1 MDFRL
6 RIRKICGIL
15 YGIKEVLSK
24 MIPFHKITLAD
35 KAEYESILMNCPE
48 RGCEYSFCNLYL
60 WGRQE
65 IAFRHGCVVFF
76 SHFYGRSLYPYPIGN
91 GDKRAVIGEILHDA
105 QMRGIPCRIS
115 GMTNADREEL
125 ETLFPGKFHIISSR
139 DSFDYLYETDALAD
153 LRGKKLQ
160 KKRNHVNKFRAVHP
174 DCQVKPLNCQ
184 TLPLAKHMVN
194 EWFRKRIQSDPEGNY
209 LLENIALVRAFRD
222 YEALGLEGIVLM
234 EGEEVFAVT
243 MGSRLSENT
252 FDIHFEKA
260 REDVDGAYNAVNCE
274 FARYLRLKF
283 PEIQFLN
290 REDDM
295 GIEGLRKAKLSYYPA
310 RMVEKH
316 FAYLTEEIYED

>member
-1 MDFRL
+1 
-6 RIRKICGIL
+6 
-15 YGIKEVLSK
+15 
-24 MIPFHKITLAD
+24 
-35 KAEYESILMNCPE
+35 
-48 RGCEYSFCNLYL
+48 
-60 WGRQE
+60 
-65 IAFRHGCVVFF
+65 
-76 SHFYGRSLYPYPIGN
+76 
-91 GDKRAVIGEILHDA
+91 
-105 QMRGIPCRIS
+105 MRGIPCRIS

-125 ETLFPGKFHIISSR
+125 EALFPGKFHIISSR

-174 DCQVKPLNCQ
+174 DYQVMPLNCQ
-184 TLPLAKHMVN
+184 TLPLAKYMVN

-283 PEIQFLN
+283 PEIQFMN

-310 RMVEKH
+310 RMAEKH
-316 FAYLTEEIYED
+316 IAYLTEELYEN